1 MINQASLQLALGQ
14 EDHDLDVGAFVQL
27 LNETTNSYKYLF
39 LLSLLKRIG
48 QTPPNQTISIP
59 LIDMALDM
67 ATLAW
72 YPCRYFKLSFGS
84 QDQLPQLLFNVGDSV
99 STRKHGAEVLKH
111 IRREIHKHTDINDL
125 ATTLLRYVPFRL
137 MRPFF
142 NSELRGKPDGQV
154 DRLVAALT
162 CDAEHTTN
170 PALYALHGE
179 SNRPVDLTLHLNP
192 RWQALIVRWHAVI
205 HSWVLHEWAKY
216 LQARNP
222 TMPNI
227 LGKLLPPDQREQ
239 TQFKKRKEFWI
250 GLLEHQQVTCAYTSE
265 KINLKNFDLDHFL
278 PWSFVGHDLPWNLIP
293 STPSANSSKGAR
305 LPDEQYIDA
314 LARRQHLALNY
325 AHKHLTEKEWS
336 ELTESY
342 CQDLRLD
349 QGSLLNPSLLSTA
362 YQQTMRPQISLGKQ
376 LGFEGGWTSLAH

>member
-1 MINQASLQLALGQ
+1 MIDQASLQLALGQ
-14 EDHDLDVGAFVQL
+14 EDHDLDVNSFVQL

-48 QTPPNQTISIP
+48 QTPPNLPISIP

-84 QDQLPQLLFNVGDSV
+84 QDQLPQLLFNVGNSV

-111 IRREIHKHTDINDL
+111 IRREIHKHTDINNL

-142 NSELRGKPDGQV
+142 NSELRGTPDGQV
-154 DRLVAALT
+154 DRLVAELT
-162 CDAEHTTN
+162 RDAEHTTN
-170 PALYALHGE
+170 PALYALHGK
-179 SNRPVDLTLHLNP
+179 SNRPDDLTLHLNP
-192 RWQALIVRWHAVI
+192 RWQALIVRWHSVI
-205 HSWVLHEWAKY
+205 QSWLLHEWAKY

-239 TQFKKRKEFWI
+239 TQFQRRRKFWI
-250 GLLEHQQVTCAYTSE
+250 NLLEHQQVTCAYTSE
-265 KINLKNFDLDHFL
+265 KINLKNFELDHFL

-293 STPSANSSKGAR
+293 STASVNSSKGAK

-314 LARRQHLALNY
+314 LASRQHLALSY
-325 AHKHLTEKEWS
+325 AHKHMTDKKWS

-342 CQDLRLD
+342 CHDLRLD
-349 QGSLLNPSLLSTA
+349 QKSLLNPTLLSTA
-362 YQQTMRPQISLGKQ
+362 YQQTMKPQISLGKQ
-376 LGFEGGWTSLAH
+376 LGFSGGWTSLVH